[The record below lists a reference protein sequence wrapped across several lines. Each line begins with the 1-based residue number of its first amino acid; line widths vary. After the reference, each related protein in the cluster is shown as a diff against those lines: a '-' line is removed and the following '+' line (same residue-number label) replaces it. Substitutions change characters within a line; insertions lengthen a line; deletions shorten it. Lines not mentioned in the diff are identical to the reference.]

1 VLSPGAYTDLKSPN
15 RRFHMTECRRLLVT
29 LPFVVIALVLL
40 PCSTV
45 LAAELRGV
53 AKACVSDVKTH
64 CAGVNPGGGRI
75 RECIK
80 THVKDLSE
88 PCQTFLLK
96 AVTVKACASD
106 VKQNCA
112 GTKPGG
118 GRIQACMKAH
128 VADVSDAC
136 KEALARSAAG
146 RNN

>member
-1 VLSPGAYTDLKSPN
+1 MKKYLIAAALILSAS
-15 RRFHMTECRRLLVT
+15 
-29 LPFVVIALVLL
+29 ALA
-40 PCSTV
+40 CSTV

-53 AKACVSDVKTH
+53 AKACVSDVKTQ

-118 GRIQACMKAH
+118 GRIQACMKDH
-128 VADVSDAC
+128 FIEYSEPC
-136 KEALARSAAG
+136 KQAIITAKFG
-146 RNN
+146 TQ